1 MTACISSLTGVV
13 HWAFELGLQ
22 SRWGTEVQRHLLQ
35 AAPLTFKED
44 DQVQFLSS
52 IRVVRKIGRSSFDLT
67 LGKMVC
73 SLLGATGSKVGRTGR
88 YQLAQVQPLPETPNL
103 GHLGPP

>member
-67 LGKMVC
+67 LGKMVY
-73 SLLGATGSKVGRTGR
+73 SLLGATGSKVCGGNRE
-88 YQLAQVQPLPETPNL
+88 VSV
-103 GHLGPP
+103 GPGTAVA